1 MGENGPEV
9 DIQDISQN
17 SPQEEV
23 NPNRN
28 PNLQPYGGAYRQH
41 VAASSRPEEAMLIT
55 AIILA
60 CAYCFVAGQFF
71 EFLSKN
77 EPSLTTVKSLLLS
90 LSWPGNVAM
99 FLLMRCVR

>member
-1 MGENGPEV
+1 MGQTRREA
-9 DIQDISQN
+9 DIQTNDPH

-28 PNLQPYGGAYRQH
+28 PNLQLHGDADRQH

-90 LSWPGNVAM
+90 LSWPGNVVA
-99 FLLMRCVR
+99 FLVMRCVR

>member
-1 MGENGPEV
+1 
-9 DIQDISQN
+9 
-17 SPQEEV
+17 
-23 NPNRN
+23 
-28 PNLQPYGGAYRQH
+28 
-41 VAASSRPEEAMLIT
+41 MLIT

-90 LSWPGNVAM
+90 LSWPGNAVL
-99 FLLMRCVR
+99 FLLMRCMR

>member
-1 MGENGPEV
+1 
-9 DIQDISQN
+9 
-17 SPQEEV
+17 
-23 NPNRN
+23 
-28 PNLQPYGGAYRQH
+28 
-41 VAASSRPEEAMLIT
+41 MLILT
-55 AIILA
+55 ILA

-71 EFLSKN
+71 EFLSKS

>member
-1 MGENGPEV
+1 
-9 DIQDISQN
+9 
-17 SPQEEV
+17 
-23 NPNRN
+23 
-28 PNLQPYGGAYRQH
+28 
-41 VAASSRPEEAMLIT
+41 MLIT

-90 LSWPGNVAM
+90 LS
-99 FLLMRCVR
+99 